1 MKIIKLIKKIF
12 GLPLLKYKEEQRDLF
27 GVGPKYALCHCISAD
42 FGMSGGIVVSFNRI
56 FDMKNR
62 MMMHH
67 LSEGTIKWDT
77 VGTGYVI
84 QEGMVFNLVTKRNVY
99 EQPNYKDLKAALIEM
114 KKLCKKQGIKK
125 LAMPQIGCGIDGL
138 EWDKVSALIKDI
150 FKDMDMEILVCIW
163 K

>member
-12 GLPLLKYKEEQRDLF
+12 GLPILTYKEEQRDLF

-42 FGMSGGIVVSFNRI
+42 FGMSGGIVVLFNRI

-62 MMMHH
+62 MMKYH
-67 LSEGTIKWDT
+67 LKEGVVKWDT
-77 VGTGYVI
+77 IGTGYVI

-99 EQPNYKDLKAALIEM
+99 EQPNYKDLKAALLEM

-138 EWDKVSALIKDI
+138 EWNKVSALVKDI

-163 K
+163 E